1 MRSLNQRFQEKV
13 EVIHM
18 FIYFYQTAI
27 GKIGIAEQNEKITN
41 LYFTDDR
48 WPDDGKICETAILQE
63 AARQLNDYLAGQL
76 TVFSLPLEPA
86 GTVFMKQVWNSLC
99 EIPYGQTVSYKSI
112 AAKIG
117 RPGAARA
124 VGLANNRN
132 PIPLFIPCH
141 RVIGTNG
148 ALVGYRGGLA
158 LKDQL
163 LKLET
168 DNAVF

>member
-1 MRSLNQRFQEKV
+1 
-13 EVIHM
+13 M

-27 GKIGIAEQNEKITN
+27 GKIGIAEQNEQITN
-41 LYFTDDR
+41 LYFNDER
-48 WPDDGKICETAILQE
+48 WPDDRKICETAILQE
-63 AARQLNDYLAGQL
+63 AARQLDEYLTGRL
-76 TVFSLPLEPA
+76 TAFSLPLEPA

-99 EIPYGQTVSYKSI
+99 QIPYGQTVSYKSI

-117 RPGAARA
+117 KPGAARA

-168 DNAVF
+168 GQCGFLNTDKKKSNI

>member
-1 MRSLNQRFQEKV
+1 MSV
-13 EVIHM
+13 
-18 FIYFYQTAI
+18 YFYETKI
-27 GKIGIAEQNEKITN
+27 GKIGIAESKENITKVY
-41 LYFTDDR
+41 LPGEGC
-48 WPDDGKICETAILQE
+48 PDDEEVLETAVLQE
-63 AARQLNDYLAGQL
+63 AARQLNDYLSGRL
-76 TVFSLPLEPA
+76 TTFSLPLEPD
-86 GTVFMKQVWNSLC
+86 GTVFMKQVWHSLC
-99 EIPYGQTVSYKSI
+99 EIPYGQTASYKSI
-112 AAKIG
+112 AVKIG
-117 RPGAARA
+117 KPGAARA

-168 DNAVF
+168 GQCSVLNMDKKK